1 VKQCFSGGSCKV
13 QSLRSKT
20 QGASAKTEYANGLV
34 MLEGDKKM
42 AEATKLYEQAAACEP
57 MDAMECLDV
66 EAAKEEL
73 ED

>member
-1 VKQCFSGGSCKV
+1 
-13 QSLRSKT
+13 
-20 QGASAKTEYANGLV
+20 
-34 MLEGDKKM
+34 M

-66 EAAKEEL
+66 EAAREEL